1 MFVVASRNHYRA
13 QHSISYANQVF
24 FSALVFLGVLPPSLQ
39 IVPWPLQSFLPN
51 FVVVVG
57 GTDLA
62 FGWLDEMKAE
72 LCRGSLLTSLLF
84 FC

>member
-1 MFVVASRNHYRA
+1 LLLLYKIIIELKQVFVVASRNHYRA

-57 GTDLA
+57 GGLTLLLA
-62 FGWLDEMKAE
+62 GWMK
-72 LCRGSLLTSLLF
+72 
-84 FC
+84 